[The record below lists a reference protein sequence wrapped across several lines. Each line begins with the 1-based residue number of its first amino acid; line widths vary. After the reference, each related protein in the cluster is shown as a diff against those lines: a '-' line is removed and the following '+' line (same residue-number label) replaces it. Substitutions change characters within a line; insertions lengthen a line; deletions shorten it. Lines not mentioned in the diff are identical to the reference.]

1 MMATAEQTVG
11 AVLDAT
17 NKRYV
22 VETGS
27 SDDGSSHFALYSDG
41 WLEQSGCVTNGFSG
55 LMTIQMPKPFKDKKY
70 VVNINRE
77 DAVVDRDGLNGE
89 TATNYGDKTESSFSI
104 TLYSP
109 DTVGAVSWVAKGYS
123 I

>member
-1 MMATAEQTVG
+1 MTTAEQTVS
-11 AVLDAT
+11 AVLEQT

-22 VETGS
+22 IETGS
-27 SDDGSSHFALYSDG
+27 SEDGNSHFTLYSDG
-41 WLEQSGCVTNGFSG
+41 WLEQSGSVTSGFSG
-55 LMTIQMPKPFKDKKY
+55 LLTVQMPKPFKDKKY

-77 DAVVDRDGLNGE
+77 DALVDSGGLSGE

-109 DTVGAVSWVAKGYS
+109 DTVGAVSWVAEGYS

>member
-1 MMATAEQTVG
+1 MATAEQIVG

-27 SDDGSSHFALYSDG
+27 LEDGNSHFTLYSDG
-41 WLEQSGCVTNGFSG
+41 WLEQSGSVTNGFSG

-70 VVNINRE
+70 VLNINRE
-77 DAVVDRDGLNGE
+77 DAFADRDGLNGE

-104 TLYSP
+104 SLYSP
-109 DTVGAVSWVAKGYS
+109 DTVGAASWVAKGYS

>member
-1 MMATAEQTVG
+1 
-11 AVLDAT
+11 
-17 NKRYV
+17 
-22 VETGS
+22 
-27 SDDGSSHFALYSDG
+27 
-41 WLEQSGCVTNGFSG
+41 
-55 LMTIQMPKPFKDKKY
+55 MPKPFKDKNY

-109 DTVGAVSWVAKGYS
+109 DTVGAVSWVEEVYS